1 MEEST
6 MKLVRTLALGA
17 VLVLSATT
25 AGAQVADSAR
35 KPAAKAQAGAAHR
48 GWARGMDRE
57 ARAMFRGVD
66 LTDTQKQQV
75 KAIVDRYQPQRQALM
90 QQVRDRREG
99 GQRPDSAFMAGIR
112 QQRQALQER
121 QVAEIR
127 ALLTAQQ
134 VTRFDANAAEAR
146 ERAAKR
152 AEKVREDRAKGDRR
166 GGRKN

>member
-1 MEEST
+1 

-17 VLVLSATT
+17 VLALPATT

-35 KPAAKAQAGAAHR
+35 RPAKAQAGAAHR
-48 GWARGMDRE
+48 GWGHGMDRE

-75 KAIVDRYQPQRQALM
+75 KAIVDKYQPQREALM
-90 QQVRDRREG
+90 QQVRDRRDS

-112 QQRQALQER
+112 QQRQALHER

-134 VTRFDANAAEAR
+134 VAKFDANVAQAR
-146 ERAAKR
+146 DRAAKR
-152 AEKVREDRAKGDRR
+152 AGKMREDRAKGDRK
-166 GGRKN
+166 GGRSN

>member
-1 MEEST
+1 

-17 VLVLSATT
+17 VLALSATT
-25 AGAQVADSAR
+25 AGAQVGDSAR
-35 KPAAKAQAGAAHR
+35 KPAKAQSGAAER
-48 GWARGMDRE
+48 GWGRGMDRE

-90 QQVRDRREG
+90 QQMRDRRES
-99 GQRPDSAFMAGIR
+99 GQRPDSAFTASIR

-127 ALLTAQQ
+127 AVLTADQ
-134 VTRFDANAAEAR
+134 VAKFDANAAQAR
-146 ERAAKR
+146 DRAAKR
-152 AEKVREDRAKGDRR
+152 AEKMREDRAKGDRKGDRR
-166 GGRKN
+166 GGRSN

>member
-1 MEEST
+1 

-17 VLVLSATT
+17 VLALSATT

-35 KPAAKAQAGAAHR
+35 KPAKAQAGAAAQR

-75 KAIVDRYQPQRQALM
+75 KAVVDKYQPQRQALM
-90 QQVRDRREG
+90 QQMRDRRDS
-99 GQRPDSAFMAGIR
+99 GQRPDSAFMASMR

-134 VTRFDANAAEAR
+134 VAKFDANVAQAKD
-146 ERAAKR
+146 RAAKR
-152 AEKVREDRAKGDRR
+152 AGKMREDRAKGDRR
-166 GGRKN
+166 GGRPN